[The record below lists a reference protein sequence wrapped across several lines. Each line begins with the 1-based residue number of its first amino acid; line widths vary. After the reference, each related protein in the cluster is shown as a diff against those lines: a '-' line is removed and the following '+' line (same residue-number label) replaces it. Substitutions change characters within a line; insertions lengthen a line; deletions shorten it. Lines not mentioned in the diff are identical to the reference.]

1 MLTLVRNFNQISLI
15 KVCNQRKTHL
25 FWLSSKSNFEDFSNF
40 WGFHLNEIAAVSVF
54 PGCHVCSYPWLPL
67 LVPGITSP
75 FLSCTNWAQALAFHW
90 GLWWPPEL
98 VSSPSTLPH
107 HCLMVTQHFHS
118 CKCSVIVNS
127 PLRNSLLSRSLKE
140 GGLSPPWLHAWNLDQ
155 CVNKIDT
162 WVSTI
167 VNEWNLRGAVYPYI
181 PIYSTLSDIGPSV
194 WELWK
199 GSGLTL
205 ALMFSLETEFP
216 CTWMLLSPWEANAIS
231 IDTHLYICTETKL
244 HAVDQQ
250 VLSANLMRKPH
261 TCGKQWSQHG

>member
-1 MLTLVRNFNQISLI
+1 MYKLSSGISLSLRTPMTTR
-15 KVCNQRKTHL
+15 VSL
-25 FWLSSKSNFEDFSNF
+25 FSLDTT
-40 WGFHLNEIAAVSVF
+40 
-54 PGCHVCSYPWLPL
+54 
-67 LVPGITSP
+67 TS
-75 FLSCTNWAQALAFHW
+75 
-90 GLWWPPEL
+90 
-98 VSSPSTLPH
+98 
-107 HCLMVTQHFHS
+107 LMVTQHFHS

-127 PLRNSLLSRSLKE
+127 PLCNSLLSRSLKE

-167 VNEWNLRGAVYPYI
+167 VNKWNLRGAVYPYI

-199 GSGLTL
+199 GRGLTL